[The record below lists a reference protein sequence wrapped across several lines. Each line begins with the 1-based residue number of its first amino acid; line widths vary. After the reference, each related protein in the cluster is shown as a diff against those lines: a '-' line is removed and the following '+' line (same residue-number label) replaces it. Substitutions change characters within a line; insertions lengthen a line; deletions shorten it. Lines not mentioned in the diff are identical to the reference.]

1 MQGKQ
6 EKDREHFKTPNAVP
20 PIVVINEHMPQST
33 RRENG
38 MYCSFSRFQFP
49 QATLY
54 FQSFF
59 FFDIGTKMHKRVRIL
74 RQIMQNYL
82 KSIFAWVWFCTW
94 AVFCSLVYLCCW
106 QNRIS
111 YVGCSDREDDS
122 PLRGF
127 LSRLSGRLQMSVE
140 HSSREKAV
148 SKRTCLAST
157 EACVW
162 SPEPTKTVLG
172 MMEVYM
178 WYQSWRSVIS

>member
-1 MQGKQ
+1 MSICHRAREGKMECTVPSAGFSSHRQ
-6 EKDREHFKTPNAVP
+6 HFT
-20 PIVVINEHMPQST
+20 
-33 RRENG
+33 
-38 MYCSFSRFQFP
+38 FS
-49 QATLY
+49 L
-54 FQSFF
+54 FF
-59 FFDIGTKMHKRVRIL
+59 FFDIGTEMHKRVGTL

-106 QNRIS
+106 QSRIS

>member
-1 MQGKQ
+1 MSICHRAREGKMECTVPSAGFSSHRQ
-6 EKDREHFKTPNAVP
+6 HFT
-20 PIVVINEHMPQST
+20 
-33 RRENG
+33 
-38 MYCSFSRFQFP
+38 FS
-49 QATLY
+49 L
-54 FQSFF
+54 FF
-59 FFDIGTKMHKRVRIL
+59 FFDIGTEMHKRVRIL

-106 QNRIS
+106 QSRIS